1 MTKRIDPWALGA
13 SLGIVC
19 VIFAVFIWI
28 AANFGWGE
36 ELVPI
41 VSSIYIGFDKTA
53 LGILIG
59 SVWAFVDGVIGGAL
73 LAALYNFFS
82 ELSS

>member
-1 MTKRIDPWALGA
+1 MAERIDPWALGA

-19 VIFAVFIWI
+19 VIFVVFLGV
-28 AANFGWGE
+28 AASFGWGE
-36 ELVPI
+36 ELVPL

-59 SVWAFVDGVIGGAL
+59 AVWAFVDGVIAGAL
-73 LAALYNFFS
+73 IAALYNFFRK
-82 ELSS
+82 LSS